1 MKNNRIQC
9 IMRKNNY
16 LKAGKKMEQK
26 KKINYWVI
34 AFLYGLVCSTIPII
48 ITEIIWDNIAN
59 LIGLSGFSRELIG
72 DFLRAALLEEA
83 FKFLGFWLSDKR
95 YRFTRERDYMLAAG
109 TIGLVYG
116 VVEKIVTLNPFAI
129 ILGIVFPM
137 HILWQMNQ
145 GRHFYAYRTAKAQ
158 GDQKTAR
165 HELFLSTGMIFLLHG
180 CWDAIV
186 GFTAYFINDSK
197 ISGAEIMGG
206 LLLAAT
212 VTFGV
217 IYTVCSIKQSVRVIR
232 KSKNDVIEA

>member
-1 MKNNRIQC
+1 
-9 IMRKNNY
+9 
-16 LKAGKKMEQK
+16 MEQK

-34 AFLYGLVCSTIPII
+34 AFLY
-48 ITEIIWDNIAN
+48 
-59 LIGLSGFSRELIG
+59 GLSGFSRELIG

-232 KSKNDVIEA
+232 KSKNDVIAA